1 MSGFSIAIKGGLS
14 GIDPSDWDALALRE
28 DENPF
33 VSHAFLQALEESGCV
48 APETGWQPQH
58 VLLYDHEE
66 RLVGACPLYAKYH
79 SYGEYIF
86 DHGWADAFE
95 RAGGHYYP
103 KLLSAV
109 PFTPATGP
117 RLLAQDV
124 AAQRALLQGLR
135 QITERAEVSS
145 LHINF
150 LPDPTDELLDGSDFL
165 LRKSMQFHWQNQ
177 GYTSFD
183 DFLNA
188 LSSRKR
194 KAIKKERQAVAESG
208 LTLRRLSGDDLKTEH
223 WDAFFA
229 FYMDT
234 SDRKWGQA
242 YLNREFFD
250 LLHQRLR
257 DKVVLVLAYD
267 GTEIVAGALNLA
279 SRSRLFGR
287 NWGCLERARF
297 LHFEACYYQAI
308 EHAIE
313 HGLDWVEA
321 GAQGQ
326 HKLQRGYLP
335 RETYSLHWLAHP
347 QFQEAIARYLDAERR
362 GVEDEIAAFMESSPF
377 KAC

>member
-14 GIDPSDWDALALRE
+14 AIDAQDWDSLATGE

-48 APETGWQPQH
+48 APDTGWQPQH
-58 VLLYDHEE
+58 VLLYDDQE

-117 RLLAQDV
+117 RLLCQSLE
-124 AAQRALLQGLR
+124 AQRALLQGLR
-135 QITERAEVSS
+135 QITERAEISS

-150 LPDPTDELLDGSDFL
+150 VPQPNDDLLDGTDFL
-165 LRKSMQFHWQNQ
+165 LRKTMQFHWQNQ
-177 GYTSFD
+177 GYSNFE
-183 DFLNA
+183 DFLSA

-194 KAIKKERQAVAESG
+194 KAIKKERQAVLESG
-208 LTLRRLSGDDLKTEH
+208 LTLRRLSGDDLKPQH
-223 WDAFFA
+223 WDAFFS

-234 SDRKWGQA
+234 SERKWGQA
-242 YLNREFFD
+242 YLNREFFE

-257 DKVVLVLAYD
+257 DKVMLVLAYD
-267 GTEIVAGALNLA
+267 GTEIIAGALNLF
-279 SRSRLFGR
+279 SQSRLFGR
-287 NWGCLERARF
+287 NWGCLERAKF

-313 HGLDWVEA
+313 HKLDWVEA

-335 RETYSLHWLAHP
+335 RETYSLHWLSHP
-347 QFQEAIARYLDAERR
+347 QFHEAIARYLEAERA
-362 GVEDEIAAFMESSPF
+362 GMEEEISTLMSQSPF